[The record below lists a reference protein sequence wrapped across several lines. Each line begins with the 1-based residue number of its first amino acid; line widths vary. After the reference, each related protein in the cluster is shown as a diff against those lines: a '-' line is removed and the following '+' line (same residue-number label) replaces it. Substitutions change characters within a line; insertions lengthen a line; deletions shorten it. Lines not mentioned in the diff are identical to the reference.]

1 MDPSSRLAVVFAL
14 SLMAVNASASVAV
27 AQSPPSDPAARAAP
41 AAPETKP
48 AVSDR
53 MGQAVKAPLEDLNL
67 TKDKIPL
74 ILEQAMAAPYQWPSD
89 SSCAGLAA
97 AIAPLTL
104 ALGPDLDVPP
114 SKSNPSLLERG
125 STFAGDTAV
134 SAVRGAAESVIP
146 FRGWVRKLSGAEAYA
161 KTVRAAITAGGVRR
175 AYLKGLGEA
184 KGCAAPAAALHAPPP
199 PVQP

>member
-1 MDPSSRLAVVFAL
+1 MDTSSRLAVVFTL
-14 SLMAVNASASVAV
+14 SLMALNATTSGAM
-27 AQSPPSDPAARAAP
+27 AQSPPSDAAAP
-41 AAPETKP
+41 ATPAAKP
-48 AVSDR
+48 AVSKR
-53 MGQAVKAPLEDLNL
+53 MGKAAKAPLEDLNL
-67 TKDKIPL
+67 SKDKIPL

-89 SSCAGLAA
+89 SSCEGLAA

-104 ALGPDLDVPP
+104 VLGPDLDVTPT
-114 SKSNPSLLERG
+114 KSNPGLLERS

-134 SAVRGAAESVIP
+134 SAVRGAAEGVIP
-146 FRGWVRKLSGAEAYA
+146 FRGLVRKISGAEAYA

-184 KGCAAPAAALHAPPP
+184 KGCAAPAAALHAPLP